1 MTDYSRTLS
10 SIVMGLAAFSST
22 ATAQTAPSAASV
34 PPAAAAPAAVPP
46 VEAPPPAPGYVRVPA
61 NTPVNFDILD
71 PISSKTAK
79 IDAMFAIRITTPV
92 VIDGKT
98 VIPAGAL
105 GQGQI
110 VHAAKARAMG
120 KAGELILAAR
130 YIDCG
135 DVHVTLRGFHLDRAG
150 KDRAE
155 QALVASMVFT
165 PAGFFVVGGESTVMA
180 GSPAN
185 ARLMSAVDLR
195 MDPTPSCVAEPAPAA
210 PALSTTDGAIPAPPS
225 ANVPTK

>member
-1 MTDYSRTLS
+1 
-10 SIVMGLAAFSST
+10 MGLAAFSS
-22 ATAQTAPSAASV
+22 AAAAQTAPSADSAPNAAAVPAVVV
-34 PPAAAAPAAVPP
+34 PPA
-46 VEAPPPAPGYVRVPA
+46 EAPPPAPGYVRVPA
-61 NTPVNFDILD
+61 NTPVSFDILD

-79 IDAMFAIRITTPV
+79 IDEMFTIRTTAPV
-92 VIDGKT
+92 IIDGKA

-110 VHAAKARAMG
+110 VHAARARAMG

-150 KDRAE
+150 MDRAGT
-155 QALVASMVFT
+155 ALVASMVFT

-180 GSPAN
+180 GSHAN
-185 ARLMSAVDLR
+185 ARLMTAVDLR
-195 MDPTPSCVAEPAPAA
+195 MEPTPICTAAPVAAPAA
-210 PALSTTDGAIPAPPS
+210 APPS
-225 ANVPTK
+225 ATTPAPGGAVPVPPSANAPTK

>member
-1 MTDYSRTLS
+1 M
-10 SIVMGLAAFSST
+10 
-22 ATAQTAPSAASV
+22 
-34 PPAAAAPAAVPP
+34 PAAVVAP
-46 VEAPPPAPGYVRVPA
+46 VEAPPPAPGYIRVPA

-79 IDAMFAIRITTPV
+79 IDAMFTIRTTAPV
-92 VIDGKT
+92 IIDGKT
-98 VIPAGAL
+98 VIPAGVL

-110 VHAAKARAMG
+110 VHAAKARALG

-150 KDRAE
+150 RDRAE

-180 GSPAN
+180 GSHAN

-195 MDPTPSCVAEPAPAA
+195 MEPTPNCVAEPAPAA
-210 PALSTTDGAIPAPPS
+210 PAISATGGPVAPPPTT
-225 ANVPTK
+225 NVPTK